1 MRALEFLEC
10 VFIFATV
17 ARSRHDDEIMEQ
29 LEIRSEVGSDVGS
42 EVRSEVRPE
51 VGLEVG
57 LEVGSE
63 LRPKVQN

>member
-1 MRALEFLEC
+1 MRVLEFLES

-17 ARSRHDDEIMEQ
+17 ASSRRDDEIVEQ